1 MAGNVTFNINDP
13 DSARQWLQYVQAI
26 NEDYFTAM
34 KDAGDCLNSMSDF
47 CDGTI
52 VDEFYKYGTAI
63 LDAAKVTFDALDKI
77 ADTVTSILDQVSN
90 FTENV
95 VGAIT
100 GALGK
105 AFGK

>member
-1 MAGNVTFNINDP
+1 MAGNVTFNINDA

-34 KDAGDCLNSMSDF
+34 KEAGECLESMSDF

-63 LDAAKVTFDALDKI
+63 LNAAEKTFNALDMI
-77 ADTVTSILDQVSN
+77 ADTVNKVLDTVTN

-95 VGAIT
+95 VGAIG
-100 GALGK
+100 GALSK
-105 AFGK
+105 AFGQ